1 MPRTRTKFLWPP
13 ANLAGDHSAEQ
24 QQQQQQQQQ
33 PQKKQKLE
41 SSEQLPS
48 NPHTRTMRWNN
59 DNSPAPSDA
68 RESTQS
74 SQAEWDPTSNDAPS
88 SFEAV
93 FRSYLQ
99 IPLEKVIKNY
109 QNWRRE

>member
-13 ANLAGDHSAEQ
+13 ANLAGDHSAE
-24 QQQQQQQQQ
+24 QQQQQQQ